1 MITTDGAQNPRY
13 TVGIGE
19 FVVSS
24 DSAGFLLAP
33 NLGSCL
39 GVAIFSPVARVGRG
53 IHCLLPLSQADRAKA
68 REKPGLYVDTGI
80 MALLDGVFR
89 LGAQKSRLLIAAAGA
104 GNINDEK
111 NVFEIGKKNH
121 TIFRKIMW
129 KNGLLIKG
137 ENVGNPHSITLSLDL
152 ALGEAAVKSLSGAE
166 KLF

>member
-1 MITTDGAQNPRY
+1 MITTDGTQNQRY
-13 TVGIGE
+13 SVGIGE

-24 DSAGFLLAP
+24 EPAGFLFAP

-39 GVAIFSPVARVGRG
+39 GVALFDPVARVGG
-53 IHCLLPLSQADRAKA
+53 VIHCLLPLSQADPAKA
-68 REKPGLYVDTGI
+68 KEKPGLYVDTGI
-80 MALLDGVFR
+80 TALLESILR
-89 LGAQKSRLLIAAAGA
+89 LGAQKNRLLIAAAGA
-104 GNINDEK
+104 GNINDDK

-129 KNGLLIKG
+129 KNGLLVKG

-152 ALGEAAVKSLSGAE
+152 GVGEASVKSLMGIE